1 MNSLLCPWPL
11 FIPSSPNT
19 TAYKVY
25 YHKYVATTASYIS
38 LIINNVYNCIFK
50 GKNVNLSQEN
60 VTTDY
65 DSSESL
71 DAAFS
76 NFVDDMLDVL
86 TKEKFDRVQRR
97 CLENL
102 DVVGGISLSVDI
114 EDKIDKSEN
123 LIGLVKVLSR
133 CKQYWNWMNIR
144 ILEKM
149 AGNSKPAKQLI
160 KEYKNKVFSRK
171 IKDVMSE
178 ISNLEIPKNGYTE
191 MKEKWN
197 KNFND
202 LIVKDVVERWNE
214 IEKKFNVKETML
226 LKSITEGCVEVC
238 WLLPNHLVEDAICSA
253 TNNQPSRHD
262 DDDPGSIQQLFPEV
276 LYLKIG
282 DIIIKDDFI
291 SKLSTK

>member
-1 MNSLLCPWPL
+1 MILYN
-11 FIPSSPNT
+11 I
-19 TAYKVY
+19 
-25 YHKYVATTASYIS
+25 
-38 LIINNVYNCIFK
+38 YNCIFK
-50 GKNVNLSQEN
+50 GKNFQEN
-60 VTTDY
+60 VITDY
-65 DSSESL
+65 ESSESI

-86 TKEKFDRVQRR
+86 TKENFDRVQRR

-102 DVVGGISLSVDI
+102 DVVGGISLSKDVKN
-114 EDKIDKSEN
+114 EVKESKN
-123 LIGLVKVLSR
+123 LNDLVKVLCC

-171 IKDVMSE
+171 IKDVISE

-191 MKEKWN
+191 IKEKWN
-197 KNFND
+197 KNFTD

-238 WLLPNHLVEDAICSA
+238 WLLPNHLTECAICSA
-253 TNNQPSRHD
+253 TNNQPSRHHD
-262 DDDPGSIQQLFPEV
+262 DDQSGPGSTQQLFPEV

-282 DIIIKDDFI
+282 DTVIIDDFM
-291 SKLSTK
+291 SELNAKYVELR

>member
-1 MNSLLCPWPL
+1 M
-11 FIPSSPNT
+11 
-19 TAYKVY
+19 
-25 YHKYVATTASYIS
+25 ATTASYIS
-38 LIINNVYNCIFK
+38 LILNNIYNCIFK
-50 GKNVNLSQEN
+50 GKSFSLSQEN
-60 VTTDY
+60 VITDD

-71 DAAFS
+71 DATFS
-76 NFVDDMLDVL
+76 NFVDDILDVL
-86 TKEKFDRVQRR
+86 AKEDFDRVQRR

-102 DVVGGISLSVDI
+102 DVVGGISLSMGVK
-114 EDKIDKSEN
+114 DKIDRSEN
-123 LIGLVKVLSR
+123 LNDLVKVVSR

-144 ILEKM
+144 MLEKM

-178 ISNLEIPKNGYTE
+178 ISDLEIPKNGYTE
-191 MKEKWN
+191 VKEKWK

-214 IEKKFNVKETML
+214 IEKKFKKEETML

-253 TNNQPSRHD
+253 TNNQPSRRD
-262 DDDPGSIQQLFPEV
+262 DDDQSDPGSTQQLFPEM

-282 DIIIKDDFI
+282 DIVIKDDFM
-291 SKLSTK
+291 SELNTKYVELTVK